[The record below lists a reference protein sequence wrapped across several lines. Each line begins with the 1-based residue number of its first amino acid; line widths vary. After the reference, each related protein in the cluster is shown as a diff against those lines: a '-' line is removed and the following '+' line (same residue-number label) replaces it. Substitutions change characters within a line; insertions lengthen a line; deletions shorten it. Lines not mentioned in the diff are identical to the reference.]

1 MWGDS
6 MAKKDTKLDNL
17 SKSVHML
24 VEEIR
29 ISETEGLDRI
39 FMDAYTRQA
48 DMMTDSRQ
56 QSKVK
61 HTLKDILGIVFFGVL
76 AGNDEWEDIYDFAVD
91 ERETLGNYLELKNG
105 IPSHDT
111 MQRGFAII
119 RPDELQG
126 MLREILV
133 QMVEVAGQ
141 HLDQYLYQNEE
152 LDCYVH
158 DIIAADGKETR
169 IPRRNMGKSQKTCAT

>member
-1 MWGDS
+1 
-6 MAKKDTKLDNL
+6 MAKKDTKLDSL

-61 HTLKDILGIVFFGVL
+61 HALKDILGIVFFGVL
-76 AGNDEWEDIYDFAVD
+76 AGNDEWED
-91 ERETLGNYLELKNG
+91 
-105 IPSHDT
+105 T
-111 MQRGFAII
+111 MILRWMKGKLWEII
-119 RPDELQG
+119 
-126 MLREILV
+126 
-133 QMVEVAGQ
+133 
-141 HLDQYLYQNEE
+141 
-152 LDCYVH
+152 
-158 DIIAADGKETR
+158 
-169 IPRRNMGKSQKTCAT
+169 